1 MLKVGLTGN
10 IGSGK
15 SLVSEMFSI
24 YGVPV
29 YKADQE
35 SKKFLGDP
43 FVKEQIIS
51 LFGEEVTTESGDI
64 DREVLARRVFGDGEA
79 LAALNG
85 ILHPLVIDDFTSWC
99 EAYAEKPY
107 IIQEAA
113 IIFESGIAD
122 LFDKIIH
129 VSCPKEIAIERVIQR
144 DGMDRDH
151 VMQRMSF
158 QKADEEKAHLAD
170 FVIVND
176 GNEMIIPQVLDIHD
190 QLTGAAHL

>member
-15 SLVSEMFSI
+15 SLVSEMFLI

-35 SKKFLGDP
+35 SKKFLGEP
-43 FVKEQIIS
+43 FVKEQILR
-51 LFGEEVTTESGDI
+51 LFGEEVLSASGDI
-64 DREVLARRVFGDGEA
+64 DREVLARRVFSDGEA

-85 ILHPLVIDDFTSWC
+85 ILHPLVLDDFTSWC

-129 VSCPKEIAIERVIQR
+129 VSCPKEIAIERVMQR

-151 VMQRMSF
+151 VLQRMSF
-158 QKADEEKAHLAD
+158 QMEDEQKTAQAD
-170 FVIVND
+170 FVIQND
-176 GNEMIIPQVLDIHD
+176 GNEMIIPQVISIHEK
-190 QLTGAAHL
+190 LLEICT

>member
-15 SLVSEMFSI
+15 SLVSEMFLI

-29 YKADQE
+29 YKADLE
-35 SKKFLGDP
+35 SKKFLGEP
-43 FVKEQIIS
+43 FVKEQILR
-51 LFGEEVTTESGDI
+51 LFGEEVLSASGDI
-64 DREVLARRVFGDGEA
+64 DREVLARRVFSDGEA

-85 ILHPLVIDDFTSWC
+85 ILHPLVLDDFTSWC

-129 VSCPKEIAIERVIQR
+129 VSCPKEIAIERVMQR
-144 DGMDRDH
+144 DGMNRDH
-151 VMQRMSF
+151 VLQRMSF
-158 QKADEEKAHLAD
+158 QMEDEQKAAQAD
-170 FVIVND
+170 FVIQND
-176 GNEMIIPQVLDIHD
+176 GNKMIIPQVISIHEK
-190 QLTGAAHL
+190 LLEICT

>member
-15 SLVSEMFSI
+15 SLVSEMFLI

-35 SKKFLGDP
+35 SKKFLGEP
-43 FVKEQIIS
+43 FVKEQILR
-51 LFGEEVTTESGDI
+51 LFGEEVLSASGDI
-64 DREVLARRVFGDGEA
+64 DREVLARRVFSDGEA

-85 ILHPLVIDDFTSWC
+85 ILHPLVLDDFTSWC

-129 VSCPKEIAIERVIQR
+129 VSCPKEIAIERVMQR
-144 DGMDRDH
+144 DGMNRDH
-151 VMQRMSF
+151 VLQRMSF
-158 QKADEEKAHLAD
+158 QMEDEQKAAQAD
-170 FVIVND
+170 FVIQND
-176 GNEMIIPQVLDIHD
+176 GNKMIIPQVISIHEK
-190 QLTGAAHL
+190 LLEICT